1 VELPELRA
9 ELRRFLDIQLTDQR
23 SAWEMQPDGSYIQR
37 QGEEQNGSHEKLI
50 RQAEKRLSDA
60 QRLVKLKKRKLVK
73 RKQVVLK
80 K

>member
-1 VELPELRA
+1 
-9 ELRRFLDIQLTDQR
+9 
-23 SAWEMQPDGSYIQR
+23 MQPDGSYVQR
-37 QGEEQNGSHEKLI
+37 RGGEQSGSHEKLI

-60 QRLVKLKKRKLVK
+60 QRLVKLRKKKLIK